1 MTVSA
6 RIPADVD
13 RRDKLVGPFTA
24 RQLAILAVTALGV
37 YLAWMLTREL
47 MSPPVFVACTVPLGA
62 LVTGLVLTTRDGL
75 SGDQLLVA
83 AIGHRLRPHR
93 LAAAPDGLSAAPRW
107 LTARASRKPKSAA
120 QQPITNGT
128 AHLPQ
133 QVDRSGDVGVVDLGP
148 DGLVAVAVAGTVNL
162 ALRTPAEQAALV
174 AQLGGW
180 LHTLRQPVQI
190 LIRSTRLD
198 LTGRIAAL
206 RTAAQDMS
214 PELAEAAHDHAAF
227 LTDLA
232 TSEDLLHRQVLLV
245 WREPLHRQVLLV
257 WREPLH
263 GASAATLGL
272 AGPSA
277 RTLAASLLPSRRR
290 AAREVSA
297 AARRAAE
304 TRLLRRLSEA
314 TDMLAPLGVTVT
326 ALDDAQATAIVASAT
341 NPASLVPHSADI
353 AAPDAVITTA
363 ASELGEHT
371 STDSDDDGPTMPR
384 RESRRIRLRRPRFGT
399 RSVFA
404 PQSLTVGARAV
415 EVGSDWVSTLAVTGY
430 PREVAGGWLAPLLAH
445 PGRVDLSLHIDPIDP
460 VTAANRL
467 RRQQARLE
475 SSRGHNAAYGLLPDP
490 QLDVAAEDAADLSAR
505 VARGEG
511 RLFRVGLYLSVH
523 ASTETELAEE
533 VSAVRALAASLLI
546 DTCHLTYRAVPAW
559 TATLPLGLDPVRVAR
574 TFDTDA
580 LAAAF
585 PFTSPQLP
593 VGDPVSAHRPEG
605 VLYGRDAASGLVF
618 WDRFAETI
626 HNHNM
631 VVLGRSGSGKSYL
644 VKSEVLRSL
653 QRGIEVIVIDPEDE
667 YRPLAEAVCG
677 TYLRLGAP
685 EVRLNPFDLEV
696 HTRPDGRRSA
706 PADALTRRKL
716 FLHTVI
722 RVLLGE
728 QTPAQRAVLDTALTA
743 TYLAAEITE
752 NPATWTRPAPTLGML
767 AEQLQASGSSIG
779 VELAQALAP
788 FVTGGAFAGLI
799 DGETTTRPEGAFV
812 VFSLRELPDELKTLG
827 TLLALDVTWRRV
839 SNPAIRQPRLVVV
852 DEAWWMLRQE
862 AGGEFLFRAAKSFR
876 KHWAGLTVATQD
888 CADVLATEL
897 GKAIVANAA
906 TQVLLRQAPQAIDE
920 VAAAFGLS
928 DGERGFLL
936 AADRGQGLLAVGTDR
951 AVFASLASD
960 FEDSL
965 ITTSPQFATAGE
977 DTDLGVDLP
986 GEDVPAVPVDL
997 TPTLNTSASTDDD
1010 GGDEVFLDLSEAA

>member
-1 MTVSA
+1 MTITA

-24 RQLAILAVTALGV
+24 RQLAILAVTAVTV
-37 YLAWMLTREL
+37 YLAWMLTRDL
-47 MSPPVFVACTVPLGA
+47 VPPPVFVACSVPIGA
-62 LVTGLVLTTRDGL
+62 LMAGLVLTSRDGL

-83 AIGHRLRPHR
+83 SIGHRLRPHR
-93 LAAAPDGLSAAPRW
+93 LVAAPDGLTSAPHW

-120 QQPITNGT
+120 QHPITNGT
-128 AHLPQ
+128 AHLPKR
-133 QVDRSGDVGVVDLGP
+133 VDAAGEVGIVDLGS
-148 DGLVAVAVAGTVNL
+148 DGVAAVALAGTVNL
-162 ALRTPAEQAALV
+162 ALRTSAEQAALV
-174 AQLGGW
+174 GQLGGW

-198 LTGRIAAL
+198 LTGRITAL
-206 RTAAQDMS
+206 RTAAQNMS

-245 WREPLHRQVLLV
+245 WREPLH
-257 WREPLH
+257 
-263 GASAATLGL
+263 GASAAAPGL

-326 ALDDAQATAIVASAT
+326 ALDDAQATAILTSAT

-353 AAPDAVITTA
+353 AAPDSVITTT
-363 ASELGEHT
+363 ASE
-371 STDSDDDGPTMPR
+371 STDLASVGALDVDSGPEDDTAAPR
-384 RESRRIRLRRPRFGT
+384 PRARRKLVRRSRFGT
-399 RSVFA
+399 RSVFT
-404 PQSLTVGARAV
+404 PQSLTVGTRAL

-445 PGRVDLSLHIDPIDP
+445 PGRVDLSLHINPIDP

-523 ASTETELAEE
+523 ASSESELAEE

-559 TATLPLGLDPVRVAR
+559 TATLPLGLDPVKVGR

-580 LAAAF
+580 LAASF

-593 VGDPVSAHRPEG
+593 VADPVSAHRPEG

-618 WDRFAETI
+618 WDRFAEDI

-653 QRGIEVIVIDPEDE
+653 MRGIETIVIDPEDE
-667 YRPLAEAVCG
+667 YRPLTDAVNG
-677 TYLRLGAP
+677 TYLQLGAP
-685 EVRLNPFDLEV
+685 DVRLNPFDLEV
-696 HTRPDGRRSA
+696 HTRADGRRSA
-706 PADALTRRKL
+706 PSDALTRRKL

-743 TYLAAEITE
+743 TYAAAGITE
-752 NPATWTRPAPTLGML
+752 DPATWTRPAPTLGVL
-767 AEQLQASGSSIG
+767 GEQLHASGSSIG

-788 FVTGGAFAGLI
+788 FVNGGAFAGLI
-799 DGETTTRPEGAFV
+799 DGQTTTRPEGAFV

-839 SNPAIRQPRLVVV
+839 SNPATRRPRLVVV

-888 CADVLATEL
+888 CADVLASEL
-897 GKAIVANAA
+897 GKAIITNAA

-920 VAAAFGLS
+920 VAAAFALS

-951 AVFASLASD
+951 TVFASVASD
-960 FEDSL
+960 FEDAL
-965 ITTSPQFATAGE
+965 ITTSPQFATVGE
-977 DTDLGVDLP
+977 DTELGVDLP
-986 GEDVPAVPVDL
+986 DEDTSALPVDL
-997 TPTLNTSASTDDD
+997 TPAPDASASTDEDD
-1010 GGDEVFLDLSEAA
+1010 GDGEVFLDLSEAA

>member
-1 MTVSA
+1 MTITA

-13 RRDKLVGPFTA
+13 RRDKLVGPFTS
-24 RQLAILAVTALGV
+24 RQLAIVATTALSM
-37 YLAWMLTREL
+37 YLAWMLTREVVP
-47 MSPPVFVACTVPLGA
+47 PPVFVACAVPLGA
-62 LVTGLVLTTRDGL
+62 LLTGLILTTRDGV

-83 AIGHRLRPHR
+83 AVSHHLRPHR
-93 LAAAPDGLSAAPRW
+93 LVAAPDGLSAAPRW
-107 LTARASRKPKSAA
+107 LTAHASRKPKSAA
-120 QQPITNGT
+120 QQPITNAT

-133 QVDRSGDVGVVDLGP
+133 KVGGSGEVGIIDLGP
-148 DGLVAVAVAGTVNL
+148 DGLAAVALAGTVNL
-162 ALRTPAEQAALV
+162 TLRTPAEQAALV
-174 AQLGGW
+174 TQLGGW

-190 LIRSTRLD
+190 LIRSSRLD

-206 RTAAQDMS
+206 CTAAQDMS
-214 PELAEAAHDHAAF
+214 PELAEAARDHAAF
-227 LTDLA
+227 LTGLA
-232 TSEDLLHRQVLLV
+232 TNDNL
-245 WREPLHRQVLLV
+245 LHRQVLLV

-263 GASAATLGL
+263 GARAAAPGL
-272 AGPSA
+272 NGPSA

-290 AAREVSA
+290 AARDVSA

-314 TDMLAPLGVTVT
+314 TDMLGPLGVTVT
-326 ALDDAQATAIVASAT
+326 ALDDAQTTAILASAT
-341 NPASLVPHSADI
+341 NPASLVPYSADI
-353 AAPDAVITTA
+353 AAADAVITTA
-363 ASELGEHT
+363 NAATDDASDTALDLGP
-371 STDSDDDGPTMPR
+371 DDGGAEATHR
-384 RESRRIRLRRPRFGT
+384 RERRKAVRRLGT

-404 PQSLTVGARAV
+404 PQSLTVGPRAL

-430 PREVAGGWLAPLLAH
+430 PREVTGGWLAPLLAH
-445 PGRVDLSLHIDPIDP
+445 PGRIDLALHIDPVDP

-475 SSRGHNAAYGLLPDP
+475 SSRGHSAAYGLLPDP

-523 ASTETELAEE
+523 AGSETELAEE

-546 DTCHLTYRAVPAW
+546 DTCHLTYRAVAAW
-559 TATLPLGLDPVRVAR
+559 TATLPLGLDPVKVGR

-580 LAAAF
+580 LSASF

-593 VGDPVSAHRPEG
+593 VTDPVSAHRPEG

-618 WDRFAETI
+618 WDRFGENI

-653 QRGIEVIVIDPEDE
+653 MRGIETIVIDAEAE
-667 YRPLAEAVCG
+667 YRPLAEAVGG
-677 TYLRLGAP
+677 TYLQLGAP
-685 EVRLNPFDLEV
+685 GVRLNPFDLEL

-706 PADALTRRKL
+706 PSDALTRRKL
-716 FLHTVI
+716 FLHTMI
-722 RVLLGE
+722 RILLDE

-743 TYLAAEITE
+743 TYAAAGITE
-752 NPATWTRPAPTLGML
+752 DPATWTRPAPTLGML
-767 AEQLQASGSSIG
+767 AEQLRASGSSVG
-779 VELAQALAP
+779 VELAEALAP
-788 FVTGGAFAGLI
+788 FVNGGAFAGLL
-799 DGETTTRPEGAFV
+799 DGKTTTRPEGAFV

-862 AGGEFLFRAAKSFR
+862 AGGEFLFRAAKGFR

-888 CADVLATEL
+888 CADVLSTEL

-951 AVFASLASD
+951 TVFASVASD
-960 FEDSL
+960 FENAL
-965 ITTSPQFATAGE
+965 ITTSPQFATLGK
-977 DTDLGVDLP
+977 DTEVGVDLP
-986 GEDVPAVPVDL
+986 GEDVCDLPVDL
-997 TPTLNTSASTDDD
+997 SPATDRTASSTGDDD
-1010 GGDEVFLDLSEAA
+1010 GDEVFLDLSEAA

>member
-47 MSPPVFVACTVPLGA
+47 VSPPVFVACTVPLGA
-62 LVTGLVLTTRDGL
+62 LVTGLVLITRDGL

-83 AIGHRLRPHR
+83 AIGHRMRPHR
-93 LAAAPDGLSAAPRW
+93 LAAAPDGLIAAPRW
-107 LTARASRKPKSAA
+107 LTARTSRKPKSAA
-120 QQPITNGT
+120 QQVITNAT

-133 QVDRSGDVGVVDLGP
+133 KVDRSGEVGVVDLGP
-148 DGLVAVAVAGTVNL
+148 DGLAAVAVAGTVNL

-214 PELAEAAHDHAAF
+214 PELADAARDHAAF

-245 WREPLHRQVLLV
+245 WREPLH
-257 WREPLH
+257 
-263 GASAATLGL
+263 GASAAAPGL

-326 ALDDAQATAIVASAT
+326 ALDDVQATAIVASAT

-363 ASELGEHT
+363 ASELREHT
-371 STDSDDDGPTMPR
+371 STGIGSDDDGPATPR
-384 RESRRIRLRRPRFGT
+384 RQNRRIRSRRERFGM

-415 EVGSDWVSTLAVTGY
+415 EIGSDWVSTLAVTGY

-475 SSRGHNAAYGLLPDP
+475 SSRGHNATYGLLPDP

-546 DTCHLTYRAVPAW
+546 DTCHLAYRAVPAW
-559 TATLPLGLDPVRVAR
+559 TATLPLGMDPVQVAR

-677 TYLRLGAP
+677 TYLQLGAP
-685 EVRLNPFDLEV
+685 DVRLNPFDLEV
-696 HTRPDGRRSA
+696 HLRPDGRRSA
-706 PADALTRRKL
+706 PSDALTRRKL

-743 TYLAAEITE
+743 TYLAAEITDD
-752 NPATWTRPAPTLGML
+752 PATWTRPAPTLGML
-767 AEQLQASGSSIG
+767 AEQLHASGSSIG

-951 AVFASLASD
+951 AVFASVASD
-960 FEDSL
+960 FEDAL

-977 DTDLGVDLP
+977 NTDIGVDLP
-986 GEDVPAVPVDL
+986 GEDVPALPVGL
-997 TPTLNTSASTDDD
+997 TPTVDAAASTDED
-1010 GGDEVFLDLSEAA
+1010 GGDEVFLDLPEAV

>member
-1 MTVSA
+1 MSISA

-13 RRDKLVGPFTA
+13 RRDKLIGPFTA
-24 RQLAILAVTALGV
+24 RQLAILAVTALAL
-37 YLAWMLTREL
+37 YAAWLFTRTL
-47 MSPPVFVACTVPLGA
+47 VAPPVFAAAAVPIGA
-62 LVTGLVLTTRDGL
+62 LMTGLVLTSRDGL
-75 SGDQLLVA
+75 SGDQLVVA
-83 AIGHRLRPHR
+83 AVRHRVRPHR
-93 LAAAPDGLSAAPRW
+93 LVAAPHGLTAAPRW
-107 LTARASRKPKSAA
+107 LTTHATSEPKSSA
-120 QQPITNGT
+120 QQPITTST

-133 QVDRSGDVGVVDLGP
+133 QISTAGEVGIVDLGT
-148 DGLVAVAVAGTVNL
+148 DGVAAVAVASTINL
-162 ALRTPAEQAALV
+162 ALRTLEEQAALV

-180 LHTLRQPVQI
+180 LHSLRQPVQI

-198 LTGRIAAL
+198 LTGRITTLQSAA
-206 RTAAQDMS
+206 ADMS
-214 PELAEAAHDHAAF
+214 PELAEAATDHARF
-227 LTDLA
+227 LTELA
-232 TSEDLLHRQVLLV
+232 VTEDLLHRQVLLV
-245 WREPLHRQVLLV
+245 WREPHHNVTA
-257 WREPLH
+257 
-263 GASAATLGL
+263 ASPGL

-277 RTLAASLLPSRRR
+277 RTLAAALLPSGRR

-304 TRLLRRLSEA
+304 TRLLRRVAEA
-314 TDMLAPLGVTVT
+314 TDLLNPLGVAVT
-326 ALDDAQATAIVASAT
+326 ALDDAQATAILASST
-341 NPASLVPHSADI
+341 NPGSLVPHSADI

-363 ASELGEHT
+363 STTDTATTVADPKETPGVVVAERRRRKLLG
-371 STDSDDDGPTMPR
+371 
-384 RESRRIRLRRPRFGT
+384 RIRFGT
-399 RSVFA
+399 SSRFA
-404 PQSLTVGARAV
+404 PQSLGVGARHV
-415 EVGSDWVSTLAVTGY
+415 EVGSDWVATLAVTGY

-475 SSRGHNAAYGLLPDP
+475 SSRRHNASYGLLADDV
-490 QLDVAAEDAADLSAR
+490 LEVAAEDAADLSSR

-523 ASTETELAEE
+523 ASSETELAEE
-533 VSAVRALAASLLI
+533 VAAVRALAASLLV
-546 DTCHLTYRAVPAW
+546 DTSHLTYRAVAAW
-559 TATLPLGLDPVRVAR
+559 TATLPLGLDPVKVGR

-593 VGDPVSAHRPEG
+593 VADPVTAHRPQG

-618 WDRFAETI
+618 WDRFAEDI

-631 VVLGRSGSGKSYL
+631 VVLGRSGSGKSYF

-653 QRGIEVIVIDPEDE
+653 MRGIEAIVIDPEDE
-667 YRPLAEAVCG
+667 YRPLADAVRG
-677 TYLRLGAP
+677 TYLQLGAAG
-685 EVRLNPFDLEV
+685 VRLNPFDLEL

-716 FLHTVI
+716 FLHTMI
-722 RVLLGE
+722 RVLIGE
-728 QTPAQRAVLDTALTA
+728 QSPAQRAVLDTALIA
-743 TYLAAEITE
+743 TYAAAGITE
-752 NPATWTRPAPTLGML
+752 DPSTWTRPAPTLAVL
-767 AEQLQASGSSIG
+767 AEQLRVCGSSVG
-779 VELAQALAP
+779 TELAQALSP
-788 FVTGGAFAGLI
+788 FVHDGAFAGLI
-799 DGETTTRPEGAFV
+799 DGETTTAPEGAFV

-827 TLLALDVTWRRV
+827 TLLALDATWRRV
-839 SNPAIRQPRLVVV
+839 ANPGLRRPRLVVV
-852 DEAWWMLRQE
+852 DEAWWMLSQQ

-897 GKAIVANAA
+897 GKAIVANSA

-920 VAAAFGLS
+920 IAAAFALS

-951 AVFASLASD
+951 TVFASLASD

-965 ITTSPQFATAGE
+965 ITTSPQFATGEDLDDLGIELPGEPAGTPDDLAPNETTTGVDE
-977 DTDLGVDLP
+977 DTD
-986 GEDVPAVPVDL
+986 
-997 TPTLNTSASTDDD
+997 
-1010 GGDEVFLDLSEAA
+1010 VFLDLPEAA

>member
-1 MTVSA
+1 MTVTA

-24 RQLAILAVTALGV
+24 RQLAILAVTALAV
-37 YLAWMLTREL
+37 YGAWLLTCDL
-47 MSPPVFVACTVPLGA
+47 VAPPVFVASAVPVGA
-62 LVTGLVLTTRDGL
+62 LITGLVLTTRDGL

-83 AIGHRLRPHR
+83 AIRHQLRPHR
-93 LAAAPDGLSAAPRW
+93 LVASPHGLPSAPCW
-107 LTARASRKPKSAA
+107 LTARASKHPKSSA
-120 QQPITNGT
+120 QQPITPNS
-128 AHLPQ
+128 AQLPQ
-133 QVDRSGDVGVVDLGP
+133 QVSASGEVGIVDLGA
-148 DGLVAVAVAGTVNL
+148 DGVAAVALAGTVNL
-162 ALRTPAEQAALV
+162 ALRTPNEQAALV

-198 LTGRIAAL
+198 LTGRITAL

-214 PELAEAAHDHAAF
+214 AELAEATRDHAAF
-227 LTDLA
+227 LSELA

-245 WREPLHRQVLLV
+245 WREA
-257 WREPLH
+257 LH
-263 GASAATLGL
+263 GAGAAAAGL
-272 AGPSA
+272 TGPSA
-277 RTLAASLLPSRRR
+277 RTIAGALLPSRRR

-304 TRLLRRLSEA
+304 TRLLRRLGEA
-314 TDMLAPLGVTVT
+314 TDMLAPLGVSVT
-326 ALDDAQATAIVASAT
+326 ALDDAQATAILASAT
-341 NPASLVPHSADI
+341 NPGSLVPHSADI
-353 AAPDAVITTA
+353 AAPDAVITGTSESPTTDDTA
-363 ASELGEHT
+363 ARL
-371 STDSDDDGPTMPR
+371 DDAPTAPGDDEPR
-384 RESRRIRLRRPRFGT
+384 RRHHRKLLRRIRFGT
-399 RSVFA
+399 RSPFA
-404 PQSLTVGARAV
+404 PQSLTVGARHV
-415 EVGSDWVSTLAVTGY
+415 EVGSDFVATLAVTGY

-445 PGRVDLSLHIDPIDP
+445 PGRVDLALHIEPIDP

-523 ASTETELAEE
+523 ASTEAELAEE
-533 VSAVRALAASLLI
+533 ASAVRALAASLLV

-559 TATLPLGLDPVRVAR
+559 TATLPMGLDPVKVTR

-593 VGDPVSAHRPEG
+593 VADPVSAHRPEG

-618 WDRFAETI
+618 WDRFSETI

-631 VVLGRSGSGKSYL
+631 VVLGRSGAGKSYL
-644 VKSEVLRSL
+644 VKSELLRSL

-667 YRPLAEAVCG
+667 YRRMADAVGG
-677 TYLRLGAP
+677 TYLQLGAP
-685 EVRLNPFDLEV
+685 GVRLNPFDLEV

-728 QTPAQRAVLDTALTA
+728 QTPAQRATLDTALTA
-743 TYLAAEITE
+743 TYAAAGITE
-752 NPATWTRPAPTLGML
+752 DPSTWTRPSPTLGVL
-767 AEQLQASGSSIG
+767 AEQLRACGSSVG
-779 VELAQALAP
+779 VELADALGP
-788 FVTGGAFAGLI
+788 FVAGGAFAGLI
-799 DGETTTRPEGAFV
+799 DGETTTAPDGGFV

-839 SNPAIRQPRLVVV
+839 SNPATRRPRLVVV
-852 DEAWWMLRQE
+852 DEAWWMLRQD
-862 AGGEFLFRAAKSFR
+862 AGGEFLFKAAKSFR
-876 KHWAGLTVATQD
+876 KYWAGLTIATQD
-888 CADVLATEL
+888 CADVLATEM
-897 GKAIVANAA
+897 GRAIIANAA

-920 VAAAFGLS
+920 VAAAFALS

-951 AVFASLASD
+951 TVFASLASD
-960 FEDSL
+960 FEESL
-965 ITTSPQFATAGE
+965 ITTTPQLATLLGE
-977 DTDLGVDLP
+977 DTDL
-986 GEDVPAVPVDL
+986 DVVLSPDDTPVL
-997 TPTLNTSASTDDD
+997 MSTT
-1010 GGDEVFLDLSEAA
+1010 DLSDAGDTDADGVIVLDEPEAAV